1 MPADSPEPQR
11 PPRAMQRVQV
21 AFAVDTPSGEH
32 AASTVRYLVRALL
45 EGRER
50 HADLDEPR
58 SRVTSWSLIQHN
70 PFHAWEPF
78 EDTDIPDLVAEM
90 FPPEPRRNDFGTV
103 AGGIDEDAFE
113 DAHDQWRDECLTLAI
128 NASQLPSVLA
138 RLERAERVRDAI
150 VDVMAR
156 YPIPREPVLEDFPER
171 FFGNRLY
178 DKAAFTDEH
187 DRWQQLVSET
197 VAARERALR
206 TVLAEGGRRTAYL
219 PPQFHREW
227 TPSDLLAV
235 TTLRELLDQPTS
247 VTGQLLAREQRQE
260 LAAMLFAADPEVR
273 VPDPDA
279 PDGPAIYEGLASE
292 AHAWI
297 PPGVYAA
304 TGLDGQGEFRVVV
317 GRVPIGTSSTAS
329 AAFPP
334 AEHDSAVL
342 NRIARILEGGLEE
355 GDPRELLTRIDVLV
369 TATGRPAG
377 GSQTM
382 LEQGATLGELLD
394 QREQQLRPDTDGAQ
408 RPDRRE
414 GPELDR

>member
-1 MPADSPEPQR
+1 
-11 PPRAMQRVQV
+11 MQRVQV

-50 HADLDEPR
+50 HVDLDEPR

-90 FPPEPRRNDFGTV
+90 FPPEPRRKDFGTGG
-103 AGGIDEDAFE
+103 GGIDEDAFE

-128 NASQLPSVLA
+128 NSSQLPSVLA
-138 RLERAERVRDAI
+138 RLDRAERVRDAI
-150 VDVMAR
+150 VDVMAW

-171 FFGNRLY
+171 FFGNQLY
-178 DKAAFTDEH
+178 DRAAFTDEH
-187 DRWQQLVSET
+187 DRWQQLMSET
-197 VAARERALR
+197 VTARERALR
-206 TVLAEGGRRTAYL
+206 TVLAEDGKRTAYL
-219 PPQFHREW
+219 PAQFHREW
-227 TPSDLLAV
+227 IPRDLIAVSTLRALLDADPAV
-235 TTLRELLDQPTS
+235 TGRLLDRDT
-247 VTGQLLAREQRQE
+247 RQHLE
-260 LAAMLFAADPEVR
+260 AMLFAADPEVR
-273 VPDPDA
+273 IPDPDA
-279 PDGPAIYEGLASE
+279 PEGPAIYEGLASE

-297 PPGVYAA
+297 PPGVYPA
-304 TGLDGQGEFRVVV
+304 TGAEGQGEFRVVV
-317 GRVPIGTSSTAS
+317 GRSPIGGTVTAS

-334 AEHDSAVL
+334 AEHDSTVL
-342 NRIARILEGGLEE
+342 NQIARILEHGVEHAN
-355 GDPRELLTRIDVLV
+355 PQELLTRIDVLV

-382 LEQGATLGELLD
+382 LERGAMLGDLLS
-394 QREQQLRPDTDGAQ
+394 QREQQLRPDTGETQ
-408 RPDRRE
+408 PRDRRN